1 MERPR
6 IVVDRR
12 VHKFRFKRSRCILFS
27 PRDLSSRARHD
38 VAQKERETFVPF
50 LASAY
55 RERMVVGSV
64 AKKGDPAVISVEKKA
79 SSCSGNPLRGI
90 HSRRGS
96 LRSIPLIRWRSLP
109 SSWSI
114 GGSPPLPRS
123 RSEMKSNFTPAIWL
137 MGRKMG
143 GKKGSNRRGKN
154 ERKYKREKKGRGRRN
169 THSVGE
175 HHRFYVTQTS
185 SYTDIANPPPSY
197 GPLDRHALPRNHGKM
212 GGGEKKKWRWNR
224 WRRKSRSCLSIGTF
238 FITRSYPLPFSRVG
252 VGLRWN
258 QEGVTT
264 FFASFLKR
272 NCLLRWAIR
281 KDRKYEEI
289 IINLGGQFS
298 TINRNEL
305 IEFRG
310 EFDQLWRVTGR
321 NGKEEKLISSAT
333 WFVVENKFPRV

>member
-12 VHKFRFKRSRCILFS
+12 VHKFRFKRSRCILFP

-212 GGGEKKKWRWNR
+212 GGEEKKKWRWNR

-238 FITRSYPLPFSRVG
+238 FITRSYRSRELVLVSGGIRKALPPFSR
-252 VGLRWN
+252 L
-258 QEGVTT
+258 
-264 FFASFLKR
+264 S
-272 NCLLRWAIR
+272 
-281 KDRKYEEI
+281 
-289 IINLGGQFS
+289 
-298 TINRNEL
+298 
-305 IEFRG
+305 
-310 EFDQLWRVTGR
+310 
-321 NGKEEKLISSAT
+321 
-333 WFVVENKFPRV
+333 